1 MFNVCIGLNSE
12 LMFDKVCVYI
22 HINRYST
29 FSNVS
34 LLLNLIWATRT
45 ELTFE
50 NLSTEETM
58 QVFLSSLFKL
68 AHMDKPQKRPII
80 DTLQHT
86 ATHCNTLQFTATHF
100 TWANH
105 TRDSFSRK
113 RPFVFVISHKF
124 GQYRYD
130 QKKMSHSS
138 ENFGTPKFALTVA

>member
-12 LMFDKVCVYI
+12 LMFDDVCVYI

-86 ATHCNTLQFTATHF
+86 ATHCNTLQHTATHCN
-100 TWANH
+100 TLQHTAIHCNTLHMGKPHKRLILQEKTLCVRDLAQIWA
-105 TRDSFSRK
+105 
-113 RPFVFVISHKF
+113 VQI
-124 GQYRYD
+124 
-130 QKKMSHSS
+130 
-138 ENFGTPKFALTVA
+138 